1 MVYGIILT
9 EKCLAIFC
17 EEFHHII
24 QIFFFKLKKH
34 IFFKTSNI
42 NKLNELIV
50 KIMMSFYKNDY
61 TAHGDILLLLTFYA
75 LLPPYQRILGLTFA
89 ELSCYNIC
97 AIVKTFSD

>member
-1 MVYGIILT
+1 M
-9 EKCLAIFC
+9 
-17 EEFHHII
+17 
-24 QIFFFKLKKH
+24 
-34 IFFKTSNI
+34 
-42 NKLNELIV
+42 

>member
-1 MVYGIILT
+1 M
-9 EKCLAIFC
+9 
-17 EEFHHII
+17 
-24 QIFFFKLKKH
+24 
-34 IFFKTSNI
+34 
-42 NKLNELIV
+42 

-61 TAHGDILLLLTFYA
+61 IAHGDILLLLTFYA